1 MRPHL
6 LEPGDPREGA
16 IFACLDRGM
25 RLCSVALNSPILRF
39 LGVRP
44 L

>member
-1 MRPHL
+1 MHL
-6 LEPGDPREGA
+6 HLPEPGDPREGG
-16 IFACLDRGM
+16 IFASLDRGM
-25 RLCSVALNSPILRF
+25 HLRSVALNSPILRF